1 MCCNTKQ
8 KIADAVEELICT
20 QPGGRVTVQ
29 QVMELTRMNRQSF
42 YYHYQD
48 INDVLRTIVS
58 QKVCEPL
65 SFDPEEDPES
75 WCRRGLTLLKEQK
88 PLLRR
93 ISRELGDDQVWALLF
108 LEIRPQVDRLLPVR
122 DGQDPVQREMAVDA
136 FPEHGNIFAD
146 PLSFSVS
153 SHVGPDAFGMAV
165 SRRLARTKDGI

>member
-93 ISRELGDDQVWALLF
+93 ISRELGDDQLCALIYV
-108 LEIRPQVDRLLPVR
+108 EIRPQVDRLLPAR
-122 DGQDPVQREMAVDA
+122 DGQNRAQRDMAVDV
-136 FPEHGNIFAD
+136 ISQSV
-146 PLSFSVS
+146 LFSVTGLILRQGSVNVES
-153 SHVGPDAFGMAV
+153 SMEKFRAV
-165 SRRLARTKDGI
+165 FSVLDVA

>member
-1 MCCNTKQ
+1 MCRNTKQ
-8 KIADAVEELICT
+8 KIADAVEELICS

-42 YYHYQD
+42 YYHYHD

-65 SFDPEEDPES
+65 SFDPGEDPES

-93 ISRELGDDQVWALLF
+93 ISRELGDDQLCALIYV
-108 LEIRPQVDRLLPVR
+108 EIRPQVDRLLPAR
-122 DGQDPVQREMAVDA
+122 DGQNQAQRDVAVDV
-136 FPEHGNIFAD
+136 ICQSV
-146 PLSFSVS
+146 LFSVTGLLLRPGS
-153 SHVGPDAFGMAV
+153 VNVEASMEKFRAV
-165 SRRLARTKDGI
+165 FSVLAAV

>member
-1 MCCNTKQ
+1 
-8 KIADAVEELICT
+8 
-20 QPGGRVTVQ
+20 
-29 QVMELTRMNRQSF
+29 MNRQSF

-93 ISRELGDDQVWALLF
+93 ISRELGDDQLCALIYV
-108 LEIRPQVDRLLPVR
+108 EIRPQVDRLLPAR
-122 DGQDPVQREMAVDA
+122 DGQNRAQRDMAVDV
-136 FPEHGNIFAD
+136 ISQSV
-146 PLSFSVS
+146 LFSVTGLILRQGS
-153 SHVGPDAFGMAV
+153 VNVEASMEKFRAV
-165 SRRLARTKDGI
+165 FSVLDVA

>member
-1 MCCNTKQ
+1 MCCKTKQ

-93 ISRELGDDQVWALLF
+93 ISRELGDDQLCALIYV
-108 LEIRPQVDRLLPVR
+108 EIRPQVDRLLPAR
-122 DGQDPVQREMAVDA
+122 DGQNRAQRDMAVDV
-136 FPEHGNIFAD
+136 ISQSV
-146 PLSFSVS
+146 LFSVTGLILRQGS
-153 SHVGPDAFGMAV
+153 VNVEASMEKFRAV
-165 SRRLARTKDGI
+165 FSVLDVA

>member
-8 KIADAVEELICT
+8 KIADTVEELLCT

-48 INDVLRTIVS
+48 INDVLRTIVTR
-58 QKVCEPL
+58 KVCVPL
-65 SFDPEEDPES
+65 HFDPEETTET
-75 WCRRGLTLLKEQK
+75 WCRRGLTLLKEQRS
-88 PLLRR
+88 LLRR

-136 FPEHGNIFAD
+136 ISRSV
-146 PLSFSVS
+146 LFSVAGLILRGES
-153 SHVGPDAFGMAV
+153 VNVDASMEKFRAV
-165 SRRLARTKDGI
+165 FSVLDVA

>member
-29 QVMELTRMNRQSF
+29 QVMELTQMNRQSF

-93 ISRELGDDQVWALLF
+93 ISRELGDDQLCALIYV
-108 LEIRPQVDRLLPVR
+108 EIRPQVDRLLPAR
-122 DGQDPVQREMAVDA
+122 DGQNRAQRDMAVDV
-136 FPEHGNIFAD
+136 ISQSV
-146 PLSFSVS
+146 LFSVTGLILRQGS
-153 SHVGPDAFGMAV
+153 VNVEASMEKFRAV
-165 SRRLARTKDGI
+165 FSVLDVA

>member
-8 KIADAVEELICT
+8 KIADAVEELIST
-20 QPGGRVTVQ
+20 QPGSRVTVQ

-93 ISRELGDDQVWALLF
+93 ISRELGDDQLCALIYV
-108 LEIRPQVDRLLPVR
+108 EIRPQVDRLLPAR
-122 DGQDPVQREMAVDA
+122 DGQNRAQRDMAVDV
-136 FPEHGNIFAD
+136 ISQSV
-146 PLSFSVS
+146 LFSVTGLILRQGS
-153 SHVGPDAFGMAV
+153 VNVEASMEKFRAV
-165 SRRLARTKDGI
+165 FSVLDVA

>member
-1 MCCNTKQ
+1 MCRNTKQ
-8 KIADAVEELICT
+8 KIADAVEELICS

-93 ISRELGDDQVWALLF
+93 ISRELGEDQLCALIYV
-108 LEIRPQVDRLLPVR
+108 EIRPQVDRLLPAR
-122 DGQDPVQREMAVDA
+122 DGQDQAQRDMAVDV
-136 FPEHGNIFAD
+136 ISQSV
-146 PLSFSVS
+146 LFSVTGLLLRPGS
-153 SHVGPDAFGMAV
+153 VNVETSMEKFRAV
-165 SRRLARTKDGI
+165 FSVLAAA

>member
-65 SFDPEEDPES
+65 SFDPGEDPES

-93 ISRELGDDQVWALLF
+93 ISRELGDDQLCALIYV
-108 LEIRPQVDRLLPVR
+108 EIRPQVERLLPAR
-122 DGQDPVQREMAVDA
+122 DGQDQVQRDMAVDV
-136 FPEHGNIFAD
+136 ISQSV
-146 PLSFSVS
+146 LFSVTGLLLRPGS
-153 SHVGPDAFGMAV
+153 VNVEASMEKFRAV
-165 SRRLARTKDGI
+165 FSVLAAA

>member
-93 ISRELGDDQVWALLF
+93 ISRELGDDQLCALIYV
-108 LEIRPQVDRLLPVR
+108 EIRPQVERLLPAR
-122 DGQDPVQREMAVDA
+122 DGQDQVQRDMAVDV
-136 FPEHGNIFAD
+136 ISQSV
-146 PLSFSVS
+146 LFSVTGLLLRQGS
-153 SHVGPDAFGMAV
+153 VNVEASMEKFRAV
-165 SRRLARTKDGI
+165 FSVLDVA

>member
-93 ISRELGDDQVWALLF
+93 ISRELGDDQLCALIYV
-108 LEIRPQVDRLLPVR
+108 EIRPQVDRLLPAR
-122 DGQDPVQREMAVDA
+122 DGQNRAQRDMAVDV
-136 FPEHGNIFAD
+136 ISQSV
-146 PLSFSVS
+146 LFSVTGLILRQGS
-153 SHVGPDAFGMAV
+153 VNVEASMEKLRAV
-165 SRRLARTKDGI
+165 FSVLDVA

>member
-8 KIADAVEELICT
+8 KIADTVEELLCT

-48 INDVLRTIVS
+48 INDVLRTIVTR
-58 QKVCEPL
+58 KVCVPL
-65 SFDPEEDPES
+65 RFDPEETPET
-75 WCRRGLTLLKEQK
+75 WCRRGLTLLKEQR

-122 DGQDPVQREMAVDA
+122 NGQDPVQREMAVDA
-136 FPEHGNIFAD
+136 ISRSVL
-146 PLSFSVS
+146 LSVAGLILRGESVNVDASMEKFRAVFSVLD
-153 SHVGPDAFGMAV
+153 VA
-165 SRRLARTKDGI
+165 

>member
-88 PLLRR
+88 PLLRW
-93 ISRELGDDQVWALLF
+93 ISRELGDDQLCALIYV
-108 LEIRPQVDRLLPVR
+108 EIRPQVDRLLPAR
-122 DGQDPVQREMAVDA
+122 DGQNRAQRDMAVDV
-136 FPEHGNIFAD
+136 ISQSV
-146 PLSFSVS
+146 LFSVTGLILRQGS
-153 SHVGPDAFGMAV
+153 VNVEASMEKFRAV
-165 SRRLARTKDGI
+165 FSVLDVA

>member
-8 KIADAVEELICT
+8 KIADVVEELICT

-65 SFDPEEDPES
+65 SFDPGEDPES

-93 ISRELGDDQVWALLF
+93 ISRELGDDQLCALIYV
-108 LEIRPQVDRLLPVR
+108 EIRPQVERLLPAR
-122 DGQDPVQREMAVDA
+122 DGQDQAQRDMAVDV
-136 FPEHGNIFAD
+136 ISQSV
-146 PLSFSVS
+146 LFSVS
-153 SHVGPDAFGMAV
+153 GLILRQGSVNVEASMEKFRAV
-165 SRRLARTKDGI
+165 FSVLAVA

>member
-1 MCCNTKQ
+1 MCRNTKQ

-88 PLLRR
+88 PMLRR
-93 ISRELGDDQVWALLF
+93 ISRELGEDQLCALIYV
-108 LEIRPQVDRLLPVR
+108 EIRPQVERLLPAR
-122 DGQDPVQREMAVDA
+122 DGQDQAQRDMAV
-136 FPEHGNIFAD
+136 EVISQSV
-146 PLSFSVS
+146 LFSVTGLLLRPGS
-153 SHVGPDAFGMAV
+153 VNVEASMEKFRAV
-165 SRRLARTKDGI
+165 FSVLAAA

>member
-58 QKVCEPL
+58 QKGCEPL
-65 SFDPEEDPES
+65 SFDPGEDPES

-93 ISRELGDDQVWALLF
+93 ISRELGDDQLCALIYV
-108 LEIRPQVDRLLPVR
+108 EIRPQVERLLPAR
-122 DGQDPVQREMAVDA
+122 DGQDQAQRDMAVDV
-136 FPEHGNIFAD
+136 ISQSV
-146 PLSFSVS
+146 LFSVTGLLLRPGS
-153 SHVGPDAFGMAV
+153 VNVEASMEKFRAV
-165 SRRLARTKDGI
+165 FSVLAAA

>member
-93 ISRELGDDQVWALLF
+93 ISRELGDDQLCALIYV
-108 LEIRPQVDRLLPVR
+108 EIRPQVDRLLPAR
-122 DGQDPVQREMAVDA
+122 DGQNRAQRDMAVDV
-136 FPEHGNIFAD
+136 ISQSV
-146 PLSFSVS
+146 LFSVTGLILRQGS
-153 SHVGPDAFGMAV
+153 VNVEASMEKFRAV
-165 SRRLARTKDGI
+165 FSVLDVA

>member
-20 QPGGRVTVQ
+20 QPGSRVTVQ
-29 QVMELTRMNRQSF
+29 QVMELTQMNRQSF

-93 ISRELGDDQVWALLF
+93 ISRELGDDQLCALIYV
-108 LEIRPQVDRLLPVR
+108 EIRPQVDRLLPARVGQNRAQR
-122 DGQDPVQREMAVDA
+122 DMAVDV
-136 FPEHGNIFAD
+136 ISQSV
-146 PLSFSVS
+146 LFSVTGLILRQGS
-153 SHVGPDAFGMAV
+153 VNVEASMEKFRAV
-165 SRRLARTKDGI
+165 FSVLDVA